1 MSLPVNMQGRVLRM
15 SEMGRARFKPSHMV
29 PGGGLWANSH
39 REGRDA
45 IAHWNADNA
54 AILKRFGV
62 RIVEVHD
69 LNVKEPVRSRGD
81 FEVRESRRVSL
92 AAALPALATVFE
104 ALGSATMLPAEIT
117 GNPEKHKEAIKELK
131 SAADM
136 WATGAMTAAFRHIV
150 ESNQRFAIN
159 IVVGEGTR
167 PKPGEGRNPTLYP
180 GQLLAGHSHLGIPVE
195 ALADRNVSV
204 VNGVVD
210 PIDGTGKTVNGLPSA
225 ITSLVLV
232 NGRIATV
239 PDGRFEKL
247 IVPEAAADK
256 GLDLTDSFQRIAEA
270 VSDSYRIPLNRVN
283 AFMLDRKC
291 HPFNEFAGEIGINA
305 VLDKD
310 GDLMPGVTLNV
321 QDGLMVNDEPLHAM
335 IGNSGGAPEFLLSA
349 IPAMWLGGEAFG
361 QLVSDTMKKD
371 GWESRFAYTDFELEA
386 IKASGLETERI
397 YPISELVPE
406 IRETDGVA
414 AFGAITDNWHL
425 PYHDAAVLGRD
436 FAQVDVLKIGAS
448 GAVLM
453 RRFVFALE
461 QSVKETADLFRPI
474 LIRLAAVDDRD
485 LRGELKRVL
494 DKPAT
499 AAGLRDEFGTAYPDI
514 FTPTPDGKL
523 QLIPEKIGS
532 LAERDKML
540 LEELQDLVPDWFA

>member
-1 MSLPVNMQGRVLRM
+1 MALPANLQGKVLRM
-15 SEMGRARFKPSHMV
+15 SEMGRARFKPAHIL
-29 PGGGLWANSH
+29 PGGGIWANAH

-45 IAHWNADNA
+45 IAHWNADNG
-54 AILKRFGV
+54 AILKRFGL

-69 LNVKEPVRSRGD
+69 LDVREPVRKRGE

-92 AAALPALATVFE
+92 AAALPALATAFE
-104 ALGSATMLPAEIT
+104 ARGSATLLPSDLTSDA
-117 GNPEKHKEAIKELK
+117 KKEAVKDLK

-195 ALADRNVSV
+195 ALADRGVSV

-232 NGRIATV
+232 NDKLAQV

-247 IVPEAAADK
+247 IIPEAAADK
-256 GLDLTDSFQRIAEA
+256 GLDMNDSFKRIAEA
-270 VSDSYRIPLNRVN
+270 IADSYKIPPKLVN
-283 AFMLDRKC
+283 AFMLDRAKC
-291 HPFNEFAGEIGINA
+291 HPFVEFAKEIGINA

-310 GDLMPGVTLNV
+310 GDLMPGVTLNI
-321 QDGLMVNDEPLHAM
+321 QDGLMVNGQPLHAM

-361 QLVSDTMKKD
+361 QLVSDTMKKN
-371 GWESRFAYTDFELEA
+371 GWERRFEYTDAELQA
-386 IKASGLETERI
+386 IRESGLETQRI
-397 YPISELVPE
+397 YPISELVPQ

-425 PYHDAAVLGRD
+425 PYHDATVLGKD

-448 GAVLM
+448 GAVLL
-453 RRFVFALE
+453 RRFVFGLE
-461 QSVKETADLFRPI
+461 QSVRETADLFRPI
-474 LIRLAAVDDRD
+474 LIRLAAVDDED

-494 DKPAT
+494 ERPAT
-499 AAGLRDEFGTAYPDI
+499 AEGLRDEFGTAYPDI
-514 FTPTPDGKL
+514 FTPTPEGKMK
-523 QLIPEKIGS
+523 LIPEKVETLS
-532 LAERDKML
+532 KRDRKL
-540 LEELQDLVPDWFA
+540 LKELEKIVPDWFE